1 MFIFVKTNTMEK
13 EHIIRILEDQIF
25 LANLF
30 DNKLSA
36 IQLEK
41 VLNYLNKQ

>member
-1 MFIFVKTNTMEK
+1 MFIFVKTNKMEK

-30 DNKLSA
+30 ENKLSA

-41 VLNYLNKQ
+41 VLTYLNKQ

>member
-1 MFIFVKTNTMEK
+1 MFIFVKTNKMEK

-30 DNKLSA
+30 ENKLSA
-36 IQLEK
+36 TQLEK
-41 VLNYLNKQ
+41 VLTYLKKQ